1 MPTRRW
7 PLSTLALA
15 AALVVMQGSLWLGR
29 DNMPQVIAL
38 TSQLADQKATNRA
51 AEQRNAQ
58 VVAELSDLRDGEEM
72 VQERARSELG
82 LVKERE
88 VLVQYT
94 RRATPGKP

>member
-1 MPTRRW
+1 MQTRW
-7 PLSTLALA
+7 PLSTLALTA
-15 AALVVMQGSLWLGR
+15 AVVALQGSLWLGR

-58 VVAELSDLRDGEEM
+58 VVAELADLRDGEEM
-72 VQERARSELG
+72 VQERARAELG